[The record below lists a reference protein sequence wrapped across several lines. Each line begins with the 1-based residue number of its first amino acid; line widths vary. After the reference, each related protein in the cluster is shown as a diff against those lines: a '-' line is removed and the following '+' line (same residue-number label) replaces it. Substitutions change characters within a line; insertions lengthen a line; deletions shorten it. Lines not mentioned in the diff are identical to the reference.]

1 MDQNNDPFF
10 SNNPSEQPGGAP
22 KQEPEIEPGAQVYPP
37 PPSASYNPP
46 PPVQPVQPV
55 AAPPAN
61 NTRRI
66 WLIVLIMVLA
76 LCLCCILLGTLGWF
90 FGDAVL
96 CSIDPSFG
104 TCPVP

>member
-10 SNNPSEQPGGAP
+10 TNTPSEQPGEAP
-22 KQEPEIEPGAQVYPP
+22 QQMPAGEPGAQIYSP
-37 PPSASYNPP
+37 PPSASYAP
-46 PPVQPVQPV
+46 PPVQPVRP
-55 AAPPAN
+55 ASPPPAN
-61 NTRRI
+61 NARRI
-66 WLIVLIMVLA
+66 WLIVLIFILVL
-76 LCLCCILLGTLGWF
+76 CGCCILLGTLGWF